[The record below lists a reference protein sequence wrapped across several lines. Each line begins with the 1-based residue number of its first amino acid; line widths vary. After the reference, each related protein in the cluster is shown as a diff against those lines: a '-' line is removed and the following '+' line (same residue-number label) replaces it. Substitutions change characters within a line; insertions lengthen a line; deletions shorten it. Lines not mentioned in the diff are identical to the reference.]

1 MMMLY
6 LILILLFICV
16 FIFLGWRIWSSQM
29 PPKPVKLETYVC
41 PHCNEKHCECHKQ
54 DRGA

>member
-6 LILILLFICV
+6 LILIFLFICV
-16 FIFLGWRIWSSQM
+16 FVFLGWRIWTAQV

-54 DRGA
+54 NGGA